1 MIDKSKSVLLIGS
14 DGFLGNWFRDILDE
28 NGNKYATYDIQSG
41 NDICGGMGDIPRYDY
56 VINCAGIASP
66 EKYMKQPVETMDV
79 SYIGTKNVLDYCVDN
94 KVESVLMFSSSEV
107 YGTPES
113 ISIPTKEDY
122 IGTIPTRSSRSC
134 YDIGKQ
140 VLETLCHI
148 YHNKHNVP
156 VKVVRPFNFYGAYM
170 GINDNRVL
178 SNWMRS
184 MLRDEDIMI
193 YGDGKQI
200 RDWLYVEDH
209 CRAIELIIDKGKRG
223 ETYNIGGNNG
233 MTNIELVIL
242 LCEIINQR
250 FDSNPEMKQCYP
262 NSPCSNDLRAESL
275 ITYVQDRPGHD
286 RRYAVDI
293 SKISA
298 ELGFQPRNSFI
309 SGLNKTVDWYLE
321 NKEWWKSI
329 LNGTYRDDNLS

>member
-41 NDICGGMGDIPRYDY
+41 NDICDGMDDIPRYDY

-79 SYIGTKNVLDYCVDN
+79 SYIGTKNVLDYCVEN

-193 YGDGKQI
+193 YGDGKQTRTFCYAEDGINMCLGVLINGKNGEIYNVGNPTPELTMIDLAKVFCNVLDYNDRYVI
-200 RDWLYVEDH
+200 RDYPNFYPKDEPLRR
-209 CRAIELIIDKGKRG
+209 CPNIDKVVRDTGIQPK
-223 ETYNIGGNNG
+223 TTLDIGLKK
-233 MTNIELVIL
+233 MLKYFE
-242 LCEIINQR
+242 
-250 FDSNPEMKQCYP
+250 
-262 NSPCSNDLRAESL
+262 
-275 ITYVQDRPGHD
+275 
-286 RRYAVDI
+286 
-293 SKISA
+293 
-298 ELGFQPRNSFI
+298 
-309 SGLNKTVDWYLE
+309 E
-321 NKEWWKSI
+321 NEV
-329 LNGTYRDDNLS
+329 

>member
-41 NDICGGMGDIPRYDY
+41 NDICDGMGDIPRYDY

-79 SYIGTKNVLDYCVDN
+79 SYIGTKNVLDYCVEN

-193 YGDGKQI
+193 YGDGKQTRTFCYAEDGINMCLGVLINGKNGEIYNVGNPTPELTMIDLATVFCNVLDYNDRYVI
-200 RDWLYVEDH
+200 RDYPNFYPKDEPLRR
-209 CRAIELIIDKGKRG
+209 CPNIDKVVRDTGIQPK
-223 ETYNIGGNNG
+223 TTLDIGLKK
-233 MTNIELVIL
+233 MLKYFE
-242 LCEIINQR
+242 
-250 FDSNPEMKQCYP
+250 
-262 NSPCSNDLRAESL
+262 
-275 ITYVQDRPGHD
+275 
-286 RRYAVDI
+286 
-293 SKISA
+293 
-298 ELGFQPRNSFI
+298 
-309 SGLNKTVDWYLE
+309 E
-321 NKEWWKSI
+321 NEV
-329 LNGTYRDDNLS
+329 

>member
-41 NDICGGMGDIPRYDY
+41 NDICDGMDDIPRYDY

-193 YGDGKQI
+193 YGDGKQTRTFCYAEDGINMCLGVLINGKNGEIYNVGNPTPELTMIDLATVFCNVLDYNDRYVI
-200 RDWLYVEDH
+200 RDYPNFYPKDEPLRR
-209 CRAIELIIDKGKRG
+209 CPNIDKVVRDTGIQPK
-223 ETYNIGGNNG
+223 TTLDIGLKK
-233 MTNIELVIL
+233 MLKYFE
-242 LCEIINQR
+242 
-250 FDSNPEMKQCYP
+250 
-262 NSPCSNDLRAESL
+262 
-275 ITYVQDRPGHD
+275 
-286 RRYAVDI
+286 
-293 SKISA
+293 
-298 ELGFQPRNSFI
+298 
-309 SGLNKTVDWYLE
+309 E
-321 NKEWWKSI
+321 NEV
-329 LNGTYRDDNLS
+329 

>member
-41 NDICGGMGDIPRYDY
+41 NDICDGMDDIPRYDY

-79 SYIGTKNVLDYCVDN
+79 SYIGTKNVLDYCVEN

-193 YGDGKQI
+193 YGDGKQTRTFCYAEDGINMCLGVLINGKNGEIYNVGNPTPELTMIDLATVFCNVLDYNDRYVI
-200 RDWLYVEDH
+200 RDYPNFYPKDEPLRR
-209 CRAIELIIDKGKRG
+209 CPNIDKVVRDTGIQPK
-223 ETYNIGGNNG
+223 TTLDIGLKK
-233 MTNIELVIL
+233 MLKYFE
-242 LCEIINQR
+242 
-250 FDSNPEMKQCYP
+250 
-262 NSPCSNDLRAESL
+262 
-275 ITYVQDRPGHD
+275 
-286 RRYAVDI
+286 
-293 SKISA
+293 
-298 ELGFQPRNSFI
+298 
-309 SGLNKTVDWYLE
+309 E
-321 NKEWWKSI
+321 NEV
-329 LNGTYRDDNLS
+329 

>member
-41 NDICGGMGDIPRYDY
+41 NDICDGMGDIPRYDY

-79 SYIGTKNVLDYCVDN
+79 SYIGTKNVLDYCVEN

-193 YGDGKQI
+193 YGDGKQTRTFCYAEDGINMCLGVLINGKNGEIYNVGNPTPELTMIDLAKVFCNVLDYNDRYVI
-200 RDWLYVEDH
+200 RDYPNFYPKDEPLRR
-209 CRAIELIIDKGKRG
+209 CPNIDKVVRDTGIQPK
-223 ETYNIGGNNG
+223 TTLDIGLKK
-233 MTNIELVIL
+233 MLKYFE
-242 LCEIINQR
+242 
-250 FDSNPEMKQCYP
+250 
-262 NSPCSNDLRAESL
+262 
-275 ITYVQDRPGHD
+275 
-286 RRYAVDI
+286 
-293 SKISA
+293 
-298 ELGFQPRNSFI
+298 
-309 SGLNKTVDWYLE
+309 E
-321 NKEWWKSI
+321 NEV
-329 LNGTYRDDNLS
+329 

>member
-41 NDICGGMGDIPRYDY
+41 NDICDGMGDIPRYDY

-79 SYIGTKNVLDYCVDN
+79 SYIGTKNVLDYCVEN

-193 YGDGKQI
+193 YVDGKQTRTFCYAEDGINMCLGVLINGKNGEIYNVGNPTPELTMIDLAKVFCNVLDYNDRYVI
-200 RDWLYVEDH
+200 RDYPNFYPKDEPLRR
-209 CRAIELIIDKGKRG
+209 CPNIDKVVRDTGIQPK
-223 ETYNIGGNNG
+223 TTLDIGLKK
-233 MTNIELVIL
+233 MLKYFE
-242 LCEIINQR
+242 
-250 FDSNPEMKQCYP
+250 
-262 NSPCSNDLRAESL
+262 
-275 ITYVQDRPGHD
+275 
-286 RRYAVDI
+286 
-293 SKISA
+293 
-298 ELGFQPRNSFI
+298 
-309 SGLNKTVDWYLE
+309 E
-321 NKEWWKSI
+321 NEV
-329 LNGTYRDDNLS
+329 

>member
-41 NDICGGMGDIPRYDY
+41 NDICDGMGDIPRYDY

-79 SYIGTKNVLDYCVDN
+79 SYIGTKNVLDYCVEN

-193 YGDGKQI
+193 YGDGKQTRTFCYAEDGINMCLGVLINGKNGEIYNVGNPTPELTMIDLAKVFCNVLDYNDRYVI
-200 RDWLYVEDH
+200 RDYPNFYPKEEPLRR
-209 CRAIELIIDKGKRG
+209 CPNIDKVVRDTGIQPK
-223 ETYNIGGNNG
+223 TTLDIGLKK
-233 MTNIELVIL
+233 MLKYFE
-242 LCEIINQR
+242 
-250 FDSNPEMKQCYP
+250 
-262 NSPCSNDLRAESL
+262 
-275 ITYVQDRPGHD
+275 
-286 RRYAVDI
+286 
-293 SKISA
+293 
-298 ELGFQPRNSFI
+298 
-309 SGLNKTVDWYLE
+309 E
-321 NKEWWKSI
+321 NEV
-329 LNGTYRDDNLS
+329 

>member
-41 NDICGGMGDIPRYDY
+41 NDICDGMGDIPRYDY

-193 YGDGKQI
+193 YGDGKQTRTFCYAEDGINMCLGVLINGKNGEIYNVGNPTPELTMIDLAKVFCNVLDYNDRYVI
-200 RDWLYVEDH
+200 RDYPNFYPKDEPLRR
-209 CRAIELIIDKGKRG
+209 CPNIDKVVRDTGIQPK
-223 ETYNIGGNNG
+223 TTLDIGLKK
-233 MTNIELVIL
+233 MLKYFE
-242 LCEIINQR
+242 
-250 FDSNPEMKQCYP
+250 
-262 NSPCSNDLRAESL
+262 
-275 ITYVQDRPGHD
+275 
-286 RRYAVDI
+286 
-293 SKISA
+293 
-298 ELGFQPRNSFI
+298 
-309 SGLNKTVDWYLE
+309 E
-321 NKEWWKSI
+321 NEV
-329 LNGTYRDDNLS
+329 

>member
-1 MIDKSKSVLLIGS
+1 MIDNSKSVLLIGS

-41 NDICGGMGDIPRYDY
+41 NDICDGMGDIPRYDY

-79 SYIGTKNVLDYCVDN
+79 SYIGTKNVLDYCVEN

-193 YGDGKQI
+193 YGDGKQTRTFCYAEDGINMCLGVLINGKNGEIYNVGNPTPELTMIDLAKVFCNVLDYNDRYVI
-200 RDWLYVEDH
+200 RDYPNFYPKDEPLRR
-209 CRAIELIIDKGKRG
+209 CPNIDKVVRDTGIQPK
-223 ETYNIGGNNG
+223 TTLDIGLKK
-233 MTNIELVIL
+233 MLKYFE
-242 LCEIINQR
+242 
-250 FDSNPEMKQCYP
+250 
-262 NSPCSNDLRAESL
+262 
-275 ITYVQDRPGHD
+275 
-286 RRYAVDI
+286 
-293 SKISA
+293 
-298 ELGFQPRNSFI
+298 
-309 SGLNKTVDWYLE
+309 E
-321 NKEWWKSI
+321 NEV
-329 LNGTYRDDNLS
+329 